1 MGLIYKRDVCTGCML
16 CPKVCNF
23 GAIAKDGDKVKFDL
37 DKCVLCGSCEEVC
50 PVDAI
55 EIERKMV
62 DTARIAQ
69 HKDVWV
75 VCETND
81 GRMRNVS
88 HELVTKARELADK
101 LGEKVLAVLLGHQVE
116 GLASSLIHQGADK
129 VLVVDN
135 KILEHYTTDAF
146 AIAVTSLIASRKP
159 AIVLYGAT
167 TNGRDLAPRVA
178 ARLKLGLTADC
189 TGLEIDDKRQL
200 VQIRPAFGG
209 NIMAEILCPY
219 TRPQM
224 ATVRPNVFKPSAPSE
239 SRKGDVEKVPIKISP
254 MQIRTKTLER
264 VSEVT
269 EGAKRIEEADIVVC
283 SGRGLKD
290 PSNLDLPR
298 RLAELLDAAVGGS
311 RPIVD
316 AGWLPPT
323 QQVGQSGRTVCP
335 KLYFALGISG
345 QIQHLAGIGGVDLV
359 VAINKDPEAP
369 IFGRADFGIVGDL
382 FEVVPAL
389 IEEIKKLQSER

>member
-1 MGLIYKRDVCTGCML
+1 MGLTYKRDVCTGCML

-23 GAIAKDGDKVKFDL
+23 GAISKDGDKVKFDF
-37 DKCVLCGSCEEVC
+37 DKCVLCGSCEQVC
-50 PVDAI
+50 PVNAI
-55 EIERKMV
+55 VIERKMV

-75 VCETND
+75 ICETNE
-81 GRMRNVS
+81 GKLRSVS
-88 HELVTKARELADK
+88 YELVTKARELADK
-101 LGEKVLAVLLGHQVE
+101 LGEKVLAVLMGYQIE
-116 GLASSLIHQGADK
+116 GLAPSLIHQGADR
-129 VLVVDN
+129 VLVVDD
-135 KILEHYTTDAF
+135 KTLEHYTTDAF
-146 AIAVTSLIASRKP
+146 AIAVTSLIAPRKP
-159 AIVLYGAT
+159 ALVLYGAT
-167 TNGRDLAPRVA
+167 TNGRDLAPRIA

-224 ATVRPNVFKPSAPSE
+224 ATVRPNVFKPSQPDD
-239 SRKGDVEKVPIKISP
+239 SRKGEIEKVPIKISP
-254 MQIRTKTLER
+254 MQVRTRVLER
-264 VSEVT
+264 VTEVA
-269 EGAKRIEEADIVVC
+269 EGMKKVEEADVIVC
-283 SGRGLKD
+283 SGRGIKD
-290 PSNLDLPR
+290 PANLDLPR
-298 RLAELLDAAVGGS
+298 KLAELLDAAVGGS

-345 QIQHLAGIGGVDLV
+345 QIQHLVGMRTSDTII
-359 VAINKDPEAP
+359 AINKDPEAP
-369 IFGRADFGIVGDL
+369 IFGVADFGIVGDL
-382 FEVVPAL
+382 FEVVPAV